1 LGWMITISRAVYN
14 GTETLA
20 HLVGVIGID
29 IRLETITKTVGDISF
44 LKSGYGF
51 LIDNEGIIIS
61 HPDIIFDPSE
71 EEYFSIQAVE
81 PIDDNILDDMI
92 SLESDFALLVK
103 EGKIYYL
110 SYAPIPIAGYSLG
123 IVVPQEE
130 VLKTVYDLEN
140 SLNQRMRVQITTLII
155 IIAVV
160 IVGVLIIGLRVANS
174 VVKPIQKLTNL
185 AMQLSTEN
193 IQKAALKIDS
203 NFDADMQQDD
213 EIGDLTRAFKK
224 LVLSVQE
231 DAKESKDHP
240 ET

>member
-1 LGWMITISRAVYN
+1 
-14 GTETLA
+14 
-20 HLVGVIGID
+20 
-29 IRLETITKTVGDISF
+29 
-44 LKSGYGF
+44 
-51 LIDNEGIIIS
+51 
-61 HPDIIFDPSE
+61 
-71 EEYFSIQAVE
+71 
-81 PIDDNILDDMI
+81 
-92 SLESDFALLVK
+92 
-103 EGKIYYL
+103 
-110 SYAPIPIAGYSLG
+110 LG